1 MSIPSSSN
9 VTKSNLFSQTHANIW
24 NLINNR
30 SNVPNPAD
38 ASGTNKFVYERPPRN
53 MGRNFEGYPIII
65 IPPIELGQ
73 LPEGVVSGTK
83 ARTTYEI
90 SIQIF
95 TADGGSDS
103 SGDPLGA
110 EQLNTISN
118 SVVETLNEND
128 DTLRNYGMKNMMYDG
143 SYDLTEDDGK
153 TVFMRETIIVFEQL
167 QELK

>member
-1 MSIPSSSN
+1 MAIPNSSSIS
-9 VTKSNLFSQTHANIW
+9 KSNLFSQTHANIF
-24 NLINNR
+24 NLINTR
-30 SNVPNPAD
+30 SNVSDPAD
-38 ASGTNKFVYERPPRN
+38 SSGARKFVYVRPPRN
-53 MGRNFEGYPIII
+53 MGRNFAGYPFIIV
-65 IPPIELGQ
+65 PPIELAQG
-73 LPEGVVSGTK
+73 EGVVSGTK

-90 SIQIF
+90 EIQIF
-95 TADGGSDS
+95 TADGDSDS
-103 SGDPLGA
+103 SGDPSGA